1 MEIVPPTVPRVGG
14 ANRAPPF
21 DRLTAMDRTG
31 RVMRSEVDVWAPQAG
46 VTRRGLLVGAGV
58 TAGALLVAG
67 RLAGRLLPWRDWL
80 SAAGADLGDTV
91 GFDLPPGAGLRP
103 PRRSSSGGRSADLP
117 VAGQSAPARVLS
129 LPYGP

>member
-1 MEIVPPTVPRVGG
+1 
-14 ANRAPPF
+14 
-21 DRLTAMDRTG
+21 MDRTG
-31 RVMRSEVDVWAPQAG
+31 QVMRSEIDVWAPQAG
-46 VTRRGLLVGAGV
+46 ATRRGLLVGAGV

-103 PRRSSSGGRSADLP
+103 PRRSSSGGRSADPLGRRASGSGP
-117 VAGQSAPARVLS
+117 SAILS
-129 LPYGP
+129 VWTLSRGRTNNSTSRPSAA